1 MCYFECSNHSF
12 ELWDT
17 GNEHTF
23 EHYQYK
29 GWPKD
34 DVPATSSTVIS
45 LIRKL
50 FKTLETKKGAVK
62 ILVHGST
69 GVGRT
74 GTFIALFELM
84 EIFDSRLCEYKQ
96 LESSAHNKTDNA
108 EKLDIFNSVF
118 NLRKQRCEMVRNI
131 QKTYKLINL
140 TFFIS
145 LL

>member
-1 MCYFECSNHSF
+1 M
-12 ELWDT
+12 
-17 GNEHTF
+17 
-23 EHYQYK
+23 
-29 GWPKD
+29 
-34 DVPATSSTVIS
+34 IS

-140 TFFIS
+140 TFLFLYYNDRKYNFDYI
-145 LL
+145 LGQNFRTV

>member
-1 MCYFECSNHSF
+1 M
-12 ELWDT
+12 
-17 GNEHTF
+17 
-23 EHYQYK
+23 
-29 GWPKD
+29 
-34 DVPATSSTVIS
+34 IS

-69 GVGRT
+69 GAGRT

-108 EKLDIFNSVF
+108 EKMDIFNSVF
-118 NLRKQRCEMVRNI
+118 NLRKQRCEMVRKIKDFN
-131 QKTYKLINL
+131 TNKLDIL
-140 TFFIS
+140 IS

>member
-1 MCYFECSNHSF
+1 M
-12 ELWDT
+12 
-17 GNEHTF
+17 
-23 EHYQYK
+23 
-29 GWPKD
+29 
-34 DVPATSSTVIS
+34 IS

-50 FKTLETKKGAVK
+50 FKALETKKGAVK

-108 EKLDIFNSVF
+108 EKMDIFNSVF
-118 NLRKQRCEMVRNI
+118 NLRKQRCRMVRKI
-131 QKTYKLINL
+131 
-140 TFFIS
+140 
-145 LL
+145 